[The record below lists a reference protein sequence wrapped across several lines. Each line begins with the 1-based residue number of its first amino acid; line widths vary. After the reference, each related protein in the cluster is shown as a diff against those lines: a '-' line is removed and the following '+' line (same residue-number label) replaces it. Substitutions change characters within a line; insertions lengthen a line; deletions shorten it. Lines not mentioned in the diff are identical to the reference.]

1 MYYKRKYIKIFC
13 LFNKIYFDHFFLKIL
28 FLKKIKNDYLGKCA
42 DFSKR
47 KVYSQHT
54 RYLYFYTFRSNIYN
68 NDAWLQNNLL
78 KNNAHRRVN
87 TLDEDFLGL
96 DQISIKMMH
105 DDKKKIN

>member
-47 KVYSQHT
+47 KVYRQHT
-54 RYLYFYTFRSNIYN
+54 RYLFFIR
-68 NDAWLQNNLL
+68 
-78 KNNAHRRVN
+78 
-87 TLDEDFLGL
+87 L
-96 DQISIKMMH
+96 DQISIIMMH
-105 DDKKKIN
+105 DYKIIFSKIMLIDFSTHWMKIF